1 MSQIPTVLASDI
13 DNTLTG
19 NAPALERLGRQLAV
33 LRKQNKLRLFLTTGR
48 TLREVLVDGFEQ
60 ENIPQ
65 ADAIISLV
73 GTEIYLPPFEAK
85 MEPLPEWDERLHQQ
99 FSREKAVDFVADI
112 EGVEIQP
119 EHYNTALK
127 ASYFLD
133 KSPDPANT
141 VQQIKQR
148 VAGQSNGYQVV
159 WSSGKDLDILP
170 ADAGKGKAIRFLL
183 SYLDLEPQRV
193 ITAGDSG
200 NDRSMLEEFEHGI
213 VVANAQPELKKLK
226 EDLTSNSKL
235 YFANQPYAA
244 GVAEGLRYFGVL

>member
-1 MSQIPTVLASDI
+1 MSQIQTVLASDI

-19 NAPALERLGRQLAV
+19 NLPALEGLAQQLAA

-48 TLREVLVDGFEQ
+48 TLREVLDGFEQ

-73 GTEIYLPPFEAK
+73 GTEIYLPPFEENMK
-85 MEPLPEWDERLHQQ
+85 PLSEWDERLHQQ
-99 FSREKAVDFVADI
+99 FSRERAVGFVADI
-112 EGVEIQP
+112 EGAEIQP
-119 EHYNTALK
+119 KHYNTPLK
-127 ASYFLD
+127 VSYHLD
-133 KSPDPANT
+133 QSPNPEKA
-141 VQQIKQR
+141 VQRLKQQ
-148 VAGQSNGYQVV
+148 VAEYGNGYQVI

-170 ADAGKGKAIRFLL
+170 AAAGKGKAIRFLL
-183 SYLDLEPQRV
+183 SFLDLEPQQV

-226 EDLTSNSKL
+226 EDVTSNSKL
-235 YFANQPYAA
+235 YFAHKPYAA

>member
-1 MSQIPTVLASDI
+1 ML
-13 DNTLTG
+13 
-19 NAPALERLGRQLAV
+19 
-33 LRKQNKLRLFLTTGR
+33 
-48 TLREVLVDGFEQ
+48 DGFEQ

-73 GTEIYLPPFEAK
+73 GTEIYLPPFEAN
-85 MEPLPEWDERLHQQ
+85 MEPVPAWDERLHQQ
-99 FSREKAVDFVADI
+99 FSRERALEFVADI
-112 EGVEIQP
+112 KGAEIQP
-119 EHYNTALK
+119 EHYNTPLK
-127 ASYFLD
+127 VSYHLD
-133 KSPDPANT
+133 QSPNPEKA
-141 VQQIKQR
+141 VRQLKQQI
-148 VAGQSNGYQVV
+148 AEHGNGYQVV

-170 ADAGKGKAIRFLL
+170 KDAGKGNAIRFLL

-200 NDRSMLEEFEHGI
+200 NDRSMLEEFERGI